1 MKNSNKP
8 PASGTAKALQPSADA
23 TRVRLQSPAEP
34 AAVSLSPQERKA
46 LKARAHHLDPVVLIG
61 DAGLS
66 PAVLREID
74 VALRS
79 HELIKVRM
87 SGDERAD
94 RAGAADAVC
103 VELGAMVVQQIGKSL
118 VLFRRRPQETETP
131 SKPKKPRGPR
141 KSKKQL
147 LGGGT
152 VRKRI

>member
-1 MKNSNKP
+1 MKTSNKV
-8 PASGTAKALQPSADA
+8 PASGAAKPLQPSGDA
-23 TRVRLQSPAEP
+23 TRARLQSPAEP

-46 LKARAHHLDPVVLIG
+46 LKVRAHHLNPVVLIG

-66 PAVLREID
+66 PTVLREID

-87 SGDERAD
+87 SGDERAA
-94 RAGAADAVC
+94 RARAAEAVC
-103 VELGAMVVQQIGKSL
+103 DELGAVAVQQIGKLL
-118 VLFRRRPQETETP
+118 VLFRRRPQEAETP

-141 KSKKQL
+141 KSKKQI
-147 LGGGT
+147 LGGST

>member
-1 MKNSNKP
+1 MKTSNKP
-8 PASGTAKALQPSADA
+8 PASGTAKPLRPSGDA
-23 TRVRLQSPAEP
+23 NRARLQSPAVP
-34 AAVSLSPQERKA
+34 AAVSLSPLERKA

-74 VALRS
+74 GALRS

-87 SGDERAD
+87 SGDERAE
-94 RAGAADAVC
+94 RARGAEAVC
-103 VELGAMVVQQIGKSL
+103 GELGAVVVQQIGKLL
-118 VLFRRRPQETETP
+118 VLFRRRPQQAETP

-147 LGGGT
+147 LGGST
-152 VRKRI
+152 LRKRI

>member
-1 MKNSNKP
+1 MKTSNKSS
-8 PASGTAKALQPSADA
+8 AAGTTTSLRLSDDS
-23 TRVRLQSPAEP
+23 TRARLQSPAEP
-34 AAVSLSPQERKA
+34 TAVSLSPQERKA

-87 SGDERAD
+87 SGDERAA
-94 RAGAADAVC
+94 RARVAEAVC
-103 VELGAMVVQQIGKSL
+103 GELGAVAVQQIGKLL
-118 VLFRRRPQETETP
+118 VLFRRRSQEAETP

-141 KSKKQL
+141 KSKKQI
-147 LGGGT
+147 LGGST